1 VTILR
6 GRVTSGIGDLTQWM
20 IKYGD
25 LYEQCTGVRLYPGS
39 LNVALDEE
47 YRLPAVPPL
56 RLPPAALGGRVGMNI
71 VPCRFM
77 GLPAFILR
85 TDQNEAGTGNHDRKV
100 VEIGAAVRLR
110 DRFDLADGD
119 VVTIQIDQ

>member
-39 LNVALDEE
+39 LN
-47 YRLPAVPPL
+47 VPPL